1 MSLYEH
7 VYIARQDVSSGQV
20 ETLTEEFK
28 ALIEQGGG
36 SVGKTE
42 YWGLRSLQY
51 KMKKNRKGHYV
62 LMNIDAPSDA
72 VQELERQMRIHDDIL
87 RYITIRVDEHETE
100 PSVQMQ
106 SRGREDRRPRDGDR
120 DRPPRDGDRPPRDG
134 DRPPREA
141 APAAA
146 PAAPK
151 TED

>member
-28 ALIEQGGG
+28 TLIEQGGG

-87 RYITIRVDEHETE
+87 RYITIRVDELETE

-120 DRPPRDGDRPPRDG
+120 DRPPAGRGWRRVADSVRRVNGWRPG
-134 DRPPREA
+134 VI
-141 APAAA
+141 
-146 PAAPK
+146 
-151 TED
+151 